1 MGVGE
6 EPRSRPTLERA
17 LTVVGLRVGNSAA
30 GNGGRKK
37 EASNF
42 LRFVDIS
49 GHWDAS
55 DDSSARAPGAW
66 WGGSSEVGNIDVR

>member
-6 EPRSRPTLERA
+6 KNQGVVEFERA

-30 GNGGRKK
+30 GNGGRNK

-66 WGGSSEVGNIDVR
+66 WGGAARWAILM